1 MAPQPCHWLK
11 HLELEVVPRVPISS
25 LQTLMLDWIWPEREE
40 APCESWVWTSVR
52 QSEVRTELQE
62 PLSFSACA
70 VLMERPASMMTQP
83 V

>member
-1 MAPQPCHWLK
+1 VATQPCHWLK
-11 HLELEVVPRVPISS
+11 HLEVELVPRVLISS

-40 APCESWVWTSVR
+40 APCESWVWTSDR
-52 QSEVRTELQE
+52 HSEVRTELQE

-70 VLMERPASMMTQP
+70 VLMVRPAGAMTQP